1 MTGPVI
7 AELDAVIERALRE
20 SDLVHEHPEP
30 GKWLVDLPGTK
41 KLKTVCGLIVG
52 EHALRVEAFVCRQPD
67 ENREQLWT
75 FLLQHNARM
84 YGVAYSIDSV
94 GDVYLTG
101 RLPHAA
107 VTPEEIDRIL
117 GAVLSYAD
125 DHFNAMLEIGFGTSI
140 RREWDWRV
148 KRGESLRNLE
158 AFAAFADPSRRPD
171 ADPPALRT
179 PTPTIGRD
187 RDRPQPA
194 RPDELRPGYAR
205 RWWVLA
211 TMTVCLLVVIMGNT
225 ILNVALPTLQ
235 RELGAPRASCSG
247 PSTPTSS
254 CSPACCSPGAW
265 SATASG
271 ASGCC

>member
-1 MTGPVI
+1 MSSPVVV
-7 AELDAVIERALRE
+7 ELDEVIGQTLRDSE
-20 SDLVHEHPEP
+20 LVHEHLGP
-30 GKWLVDLPGTK
+30 GRWVVDLPGTK

-84 YGVAYSIDSV
+84 YGVSYSIDSV

-140 RREWDWRV
+140 RREWEWRV

-158 AFAAFADPSRRPD
+158 AFAAFADPGRRQDGAAPGGRAPD
-171 ADPPALRT
+171 D
-179 PTPTIGRD
+179 GK
-187 RDRPQPA
+187 
-194 RPDELRPGYAR
+194 
-205 RWWVLA
+205 
-211 TMTVCLLVVIMGNT
+211 
-225 ILNVALPTLQ
+225 
-235 RELGAPRASCSG
+235 
-247 PSTPTSS
+247 
-254 CSPACCSPGAW
+254 
-265 SATASG
+265 
-271 ASGCC
+271 